1 MIICCSSID
10 VCFFDTCRLGG
21 ARAINRRYI
30 SDHVP
35 VKQLTSASAAFVSAS
50 ALGMAVGPALAGLL
64 DKFNFEVL
72 KTHIYSHCHNF
83 LTSRFIYQQCFS
95 HAFNHMKLQR

>member
-1 MIICCSSID
+1 
-10 VCFFDTCRLGG
+10 LGG

-50 ALGMAVGPALAGLL
+50 ALGMAVGPALAGVLSKL
-64 DKFNFEVL
+64 DFKVRNQEARIEPHFVLSFLSGSYGEFLSSIFFPFWPKQAMSFTDSNDVNFCP
-72 KTHIYSHCHNF
+72 I
-83 LTSRFIYQQCFS
+83 
-95 HAFNHMKLQR
+95 

>member
-1 MIICCSSID
+1 L
-10 VCFFDTCRLGG
+10 FRLGG

-50 ALGMAVGPALAGLL
+50 ALGMAVGPALAGVLSKLDFKVLNPLRTKMPKLGLIFFLPVLMWSCVDFLL
-64 DKFNFEVL
+64 
-72 KTHIYSHCHNF
+72 
-83 LTSRFIYQQCFS
+83 FIYLFS
-95 HAFNHMKLQR
+95 LANPSNVRTILVI